1 MCKAKRKKG
10 KFSRFVFFMAV
21 ILSLSAIG
29 FSLNHDKKSRQP
41 GILDKIET
49 NLNTLE
55 NMTTVSRTRNATVR
69 RVMNIIDKYN
79 KNMPSSTKYAI
90 ASEIY
95 EMALKFDN
103 LNVDL
108 ICATITHESASSW
121 NPKIV
126 SNKGAMGLMQI
137 MPGTAKYL
145 AAEEKLHWT
154 KANKILF
161 DPFINIQLGCRYL
174 STLVDYY
181 GIEGG
186 LAAYNGGEKRA
197 VMWLANNKAP
207 GILWQE
213 TQHYVPAILKLYNKY
228 KN

>member
-10 KFSRFVFFMAV
+10 IFSRFVFFMAV

-29 FSLNHDKKSRQP
+29 FSLNHDIKSKQP
-41 GILDKIET
+41 GILDKMET
-49 NLNTLE
+49 NLKTLE
-55 NMTTVSRTRNATVR
+55 NMTTVSRTRDATVR

-90 ASEIY
+90 ANKIY

-108 ICATITHESASSW
+108 ICATITHESALSW

-126 SNKGAMGLMQI
+126 SHKGAMGLMQI

-161 DPFINIQLGCRYL
+161 DPFTNIQLGCRYL
-174 STLVDYY
+174 STLVEYY
-181 GIEGG
+181 GIEVFEDTGASTHNMCEVIIG
-186 LAAYNGGEKRA
+186 KQRNGPTGDIR
-197 VMWLANNKAP
+197 L
-207 GILWQE
+207 
-213 TQHYVPAILKLYNKY
+213 TFLKE
-228 KN
+228 